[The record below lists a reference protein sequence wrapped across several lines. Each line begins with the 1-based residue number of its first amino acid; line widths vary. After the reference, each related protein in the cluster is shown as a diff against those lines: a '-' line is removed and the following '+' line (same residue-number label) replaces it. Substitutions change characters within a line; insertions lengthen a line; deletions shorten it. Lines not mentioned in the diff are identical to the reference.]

1 MNHLEQ
7 LVAEWLQYN
16 DYFVRTSVPVGPRDN
31 GGFEGELDVIAY
43 HFARNHLVHVECSLD
58 ALSMPKRQAKFELKF
73 KRGRKYIKDVFRKV
87 SGDLDLPEPEQ
98 IVLLQ
103 FAGGN
108 VREIG
113 GARLVT
119 VREFINEVYDGLK
132 GKTPQSKSVPSNLP
146 LLRTLQ
152 LAADAAKGI
161 LTDHRIIRSDRPAPA
176 KNLSV
181 LKSIDKAAGMR

>member
-16 DYFVRTSVPVGPRDN
+16 DYFVRSSVPVGPRDQ

-43 HFARNHLVHVECSLD
+43 HFARNHLLHVECSLD
-58 ALSMPKRQAKFELKF
+58 ALSMPNGNPSLSLSSTEGVSTSR
-73 KRGRKYIKDVFRKV
+73 DVFRKV

-98 IVLLQ
+98 IVVLQ
-103 FAGGN
+103 LQAE

-119 VREFINEVYDGLK
+119 VREFVHEVYEGLK
-132 GKTPQSKSVPSNLP
+132 GKTPQSKAVPSNLP
-146 LLRTLQ
+146 LLRILQ
-152 LAADAAKGI
+152 PRRHSKGR
-161 LTDHRIIRSDRPAPA
+161 LYGASHY
-176 KNLSV
+176 SV
-181 LKSIDKAAGMR
+181 GPTYSGGC